1 MRNRREK
8 ASGFDGDRRYLF
20 FVYAPVAEPAA
31 GKGASGIFSVSFDQW
46 ISGRGMRWMP
56 FSRYGFGDFRSHHN
70 HNRSSCPA
78 SGNGSR
84 REELTAVIQKSSD
97 AWSPAGRRR
106 IFPDYVY

>member
-46 ISGRGMRWMP
+46 ISGRGMRDGCHFHDMV
-56 FSRYGFGDFRSHHN
+56 SETSGLIIIDQAALRVVMDHAERS
-70 HNRSSCPA
+70 
-78 SGNGSR
+78 
-84 REELTAVIQKSSD
+84 
-97 AWSPAGRRR
+97 
-106 IFPDYVY
+106 